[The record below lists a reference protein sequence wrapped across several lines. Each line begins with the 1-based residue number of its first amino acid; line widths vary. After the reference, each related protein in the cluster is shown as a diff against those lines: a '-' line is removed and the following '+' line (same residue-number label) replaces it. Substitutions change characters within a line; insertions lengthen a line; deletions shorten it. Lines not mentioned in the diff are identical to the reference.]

1 MTLDDY
7 KIYCATHPTDDP
19 SELTYRLWAQTRGMI
34 DEVNA
39 RRDREQLKQEIIE
52 EVLKRIQI
60 EVKDEASPT
69 IKKINEEISAMF
81 KR

>member
-19 SELTYRLWAQTRGMI
+19 YELTYRLWAQTRGIM
-34 DEVNA
+34 DKVNA

-52 EVLKRIQI
+52 EVLKRI
-60 EVKDEASPT
+60 
-69 IKKINEEISAMF
+69 
-81 KR
+81 